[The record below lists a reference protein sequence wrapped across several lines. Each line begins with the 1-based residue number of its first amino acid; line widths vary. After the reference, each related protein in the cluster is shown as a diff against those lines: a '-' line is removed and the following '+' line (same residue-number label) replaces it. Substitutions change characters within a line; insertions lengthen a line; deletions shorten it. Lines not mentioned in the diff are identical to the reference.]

1 MNGKISEISNSDV
14 ENKIT
19 LLKNKVEQYEKNYD
33 QYRLQS
39 YNETEIR
46 VDFVNFLFQLILGWD
61 VLNEGDLPQHLRAV
75 TREANVTVEENG
87 KNKTKKTDYALKIG
101 TEVLFYLETKKP
113 ATDITV
119 DILPAFQL
127 RRYGWSEK

>member
-1 MNGKISEISNSDV
+1 MEKISEISNSDV

-19 LLKNKVEQYEKNYD
+19 LLKNKVEQYEKSYD

-46 VDFVNFLFQLILGWD
+46 VDFVNFLFQLIGGWD

-75 TREANVTVEENG
+75 IREANVTVEGNG
-87 KNKTKKTDYALKIG
+87 KNKTEKTDYALKIG
-101 TEVLFYLETKKP
+101 TEVLF
-113 ATDITV
+113 I
-119 DILPAFQL
+119 
-127 RRYGWSEK
+127 